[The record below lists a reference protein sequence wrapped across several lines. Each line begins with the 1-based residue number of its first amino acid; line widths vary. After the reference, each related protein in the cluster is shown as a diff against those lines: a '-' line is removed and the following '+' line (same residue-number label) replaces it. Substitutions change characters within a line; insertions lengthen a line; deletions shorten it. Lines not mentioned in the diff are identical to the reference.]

1 MGVISSSRL
10 KSISSPSEILPS
22 ADYEG
27 GTGIVMPFA
36 VPVDIYISICTPR
49 MCIYRYIYSVTG
61 SGKREAPP
69 SSRETFHA
77 DGFPSLSSQIAASLL
92 VSHLSQSPSLLVS
105 EVLGSTNISQRL
117 RALCLCFCV
126 LTCSYVSHYDPPSL
140 LHHNPWPASVLRPAT
155 SGVC

>member
-1 MGVISSSRL
+1 MGVILSSRL
-10 KSISSPSEILPS
+10 KSISSPPEILPS
-22 ADYEG
+22 ADDAVEG

-49 MCIYRYIYSVTG
+49 MCIYRYIFLVTG
-61 SGKREAPP
+61 SGKREVPP

-105 EVLGSTNISQRL
+105 EVLGSTNIQPAAACL
-117 RALCLCFCV
+117 VLVLLCADLFLCL
-126 LTCSYVSHYDPPSL
+126 SL
-140 LHHNPWPASVLRPAT
+140 
-155 SGVC
+155 

>member
-1 MGVISSSRL
+1 MGVILSSRL

-22 ADYEG
+22 ADDAVEG

-49 MCIYRYIYSVTG
+49 MCIYRYIFLVTG

-105 EVLGSTNISQRL
+105 EVLGSTNIS
-117 RALCLCFCV
+117 ASGCV
-126 LTCSYVSHYDPPSL
+126 PCAC
-140 LHHNPWPASVLRPAT
+140 ASV
-155 SGVC
+155 C